1 MAPQAIAPLT
11 DVSSWARGN
20 GLEAVLIVLGAVLG
34 GRLISWLGKRVE
46 GSIDEGSEALVR
58 SETAKHRH
66 AVTQVLTYV
75 AILVLW
81 TVAGVLVLDRLGVP
95 VTGLAAPAAALG
107 VALGFG
113 AQRFVADILTGF
125 FVVAERQYGF
135 GDVIRLSLGSG
146 IAPVTGT
153 VEDVTLRV
161 TQIRTA
167 DGEVVITP
175 NGAIMQVTNLSRDW
189 ARAVIDVPVPTG
201 ADVNVVSEELQ
212 RIGEEAYADERLHDL
227 LLDAPS
233 VMGVESLGRDELNIR
248 FVARTLPGK
257 QFDVGRQLRRRIAT
271 GLREK
276 GIILAPTLDAVAPS
290 AQAS

>member
-1 MAPQAIAPLT
+1 MNLSIAPLT
-11 DVSSWARGN
+11 DVSAWARGN
-20 GLEAVLIVLGAVLG
+20 GLEAVLIVLGAILG
-34 GRLISWLGKRVE
+34 GRFITWLGHRVE
-46 GSIDEGSEALVR
+46 GRIDEGADALVR

-75 AILVLW
+75 AMLVLW
-81 TVAGVLVLDRLGVP
+81 TVAGVLVLSRLGVP

-113 AQRFVADILTGF
+113 AQRFVGDILSGF
-125 FVVAERQYGF
+125 FVVTERQYGY

-175 NGAIMQVTNLSRDW
+175 NGSIMQVTNLSRDW
-189 ARAVIDVPVPTG
+189 ARAVIDVPVPAG
-201 ADVNVVSEELQ
+201 VDVNSVSEALV
-212 RIGEEAYADERLHDL
+212 RIGQEAYEDERLHDL
-227 LLDAPS
+227 LLDPPT
-233 VMGVESLGRDELNIR
+233 VMGVESLQRDELNIR
-248 FVARTLPGK
+248 LVARTLPGK
-257 QFDVGRQLRRRIAT
+257 QFEVGRQLRRRIAV
-271 GLREK
+271 GLRDQ
-276 GIILAPTLDAVAPS
+276 GVVISPHLDTAVPS
-290 AQAS
+290 GQGS